1 MTVQNNEIEEQTD
14 DAVGSSGDVTKSV
27 TEETAMAVLEGIL
40 GEDGSD
46 QNSVRT
52 LVNGD
57 EIFPA
62 LLHAVKAAE
71 RTINFETY
79 IYWSGE
85 ISHEFADALSERARA
100 GVEVN
105 VILDWYG
112 CAKMD
117 QSLIESMRESGVRA
131 KLYNRPRWW
140 RFWEGNHRTHRK
152 IMVVDGKVGFI
163 GGVGIADCW
172 LGDARDA
179 SEWRDDHFEI
189 EGPAVRGLQ
198 RVFAKNWLVASDET
212 LEGPGHYP
220 EVVSAGTM
228 AVQMYSSSPGGGA
241 SEAYVANQVAL
252 RSAQKNLRVNPAYF
266 VPDDAMEKELIGAVE
281 RGVRVEVI
289 VPGRHIDETAV
300 RLASRARWGRLLEG
314 GVEIYEFQ
322 PTMIHRKGV
331 IVDDFWLMTGSANF
345 DNRSFRINDEVNMN
359 VIDREVVAKSVQ
371 LFDHDKERCE
381 RITLESWRARPWRE
395 KLADEAANLF
405 RAQL

>member
-1 MTVQNNEIEEQTD
+1 MN
-14 DAVGSSGDVTKSV
+14 AVATK
-27 TEETAMAVLEGIL
+27 ETAMSVLEGFL
-40 GEDGSD
+40 QESSSAENG
-46 QNSVRT
+46 VRT

-62 LLHAVKAAE
+62 LLKAAKAAE

-85 ISHEFADALSERARA
+85 ISHQFADVLSERARA

-117 QSLIESMRESGVRA
+117 QSLIESMRSAGVRA
-131 KLYNRPRWW
+131 KIYNRPRWW
-140 RFWEGNHRTHRK
+140 CFWEGNHRTHRK
-152 IMVVDGKVGFI
+152 IMVVDGKIGFT

-179 SEWRDDHFEI
+179 GEWRDDHFEI

-198 RVFAKNWLVASDET
+198 RVFAENWRLASDET
-212 LEGPGHYP
+212 LEGEGHYP
-220 EVVSAGTM
+220 DLKAAGSVSAQ
-228 AVQMYSSSPGGGA
+228 VYSSSPGEGA
-241 SEAYVANQVAL
+241 TEAYAANLLAI
-252 RSAQKNLRVNPAYF
+252 RSARKNLRVNPAYF
-266 VPDDAMEKELIGAVE
+266 VPDRRMERELVSAAE

-314 GVEIYEFQ
+314 GVEIYEFK

-331 IVDDFWLMTGSANF
+331 IVDDFWLMTGSSNF
-345 DNRSFRINDEVNMN
+345 DNRSFRINDEVNVN
-359 VIDREVVAKSVQ
+359 FIDDDVVAKSVD
-371 LFDHDKERCE
+371 LFERDKERCE
-381 RITLESWRARPWRE
+381 RITLEGWRGRPWRE

-405 RAQL
+405 RGQL